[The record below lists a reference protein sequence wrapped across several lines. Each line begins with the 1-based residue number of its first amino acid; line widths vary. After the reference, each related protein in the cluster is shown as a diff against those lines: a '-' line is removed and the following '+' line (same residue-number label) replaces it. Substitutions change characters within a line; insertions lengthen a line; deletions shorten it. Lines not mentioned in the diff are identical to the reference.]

1 MSTTSPGHTAFRQA
15 QGVTPEE
22 TILTILN
29 RLSIR
34 SYTRRMRSHFHEYH
48 QLVLPLRG
56 SINIKVGDYSGKV
69 ILGDCVIIKA
79 GQRHDFH
86 ADEAARFLVS
96 DLEQLPANITE
107 TSTAKFSI
115 SPPLLAYIQFVDK
128 QLESQVNQG
137 VETMTFDLFCQ
148 LIAQQ
153 ACCAKI
159 DPRIERVIEVIQH
172 DLSHTSSIQEL
183 AQHACLSP
191 TQFKKVFKQSMVMT
205 TQQYVTRLRMEK
217 AKALLAHTDLPIRI
231 VAEQVGYTDLS
242 AFSRR
247 FSEFFGLSP
256 TAFSR

>member
-1 MSTTSPGHTAFRQA
+1 MTFMLTRLHGFLSP
-15 QGVTPEE
+15 
-22 TILTILN
+22 ILN
-29 RLSIR
+29 
-34 SYTRRMRSHFHEYH
+34 SYQPISQKHRRQNSL
-48 QLVLPLRG
+48 LV
-56 SINIKVGDYSGKV
+56 
-69 ILGDCVIIKA
+69 
-79 GQRHDFH
+79 
-86 ADEAARFLVS
+86 
-96 DLEQLPANITE
+96 
-107 TSTAKFSI
+107 
-115 SPPLLAYIQFVDK
+115 PPLLAYIQFIDK

-137 VETMTFDLFCQ
+137 VEAITFDLFYQ

-153 ACCAKI
+153 TCCAKI
-159 DPRIERVIEVIQH
+159 DPRIDRVIEVIQH

-191 TQFKKVFKQSMVMT
+191 TQFKKVFKQSMAMT